1 MGLNKWQDIVVED
14 MQKAEA
20 LASLKDS
27 NWWSVALNF
36 DEVIL
41 TAVYHA
47 YHDANSKGFLKLQIA
62 DCQLLWRDSLT
73 YDAIVQD
80 VFMVNF
86 VIIDSQ
92 SKAVDNN
99 KGKDYEITL
108 LDALSEEQIIERQAV
123 ALAEMEEKRLQ
134 VSPSWSSA

>member
-1 MGLNKWQDIVVED
+1 
-14 MQKAEA
+14 
-20 LASLKDS
+20 
-27 NWWSVALNF
+27 
-36 DEVIL
+36 
-41 TAVYHA
+41 
-47 YHDANSKGFLKLQIA
+47 
-62 DCQLLWRDSLT
+62 
-73 YDAIVQD
+73 
-80 VFMVNF
+80 MVNF

-99 KGKDYEITL
+99 KGKDYGVNL